1 MIETIP
7 PPALRPGATIGIVAP
22 ARWPSQDLLDRGSA
36 CLERLGFKVKIHP
49 HTAARDG
56 RLAGDDAAR
65 ATAIHAMFA
74 DPAIDAILCARG
86 GTGSFRLL
94 DAIDFDSI
102 RRHPKIFCGFSD
114 ITTLLN
120 AITQRTGLVTFH
132 GPLLWNFARVENDAR
147 TWDDW
152 LNMLMGDFPQAGKNY
167 ATQCLAPGH
176 AEGKLV
182 GGNLSLLRD
191 LIGTPDDWRGQD
203 RILFFEDIDEPLYKT
218 DHTLWQLRQAGKF
231 AGVRGVIVGE
241 FTPHADD
248 GNPSADP
255 NDPPYGKPL
264 VELLRA
270 YLPSG
275 IPVCMNFPCGHGQ
288 YLTTLPIGV
297 HVAMQVTADHTQLRL
312 LEPPVVC

>member
-1 MIETIP
+1 VIQTIL
-7 PPALRPGATIGIVAP
+7 PPALRPDATIGIVAP
-22 ARWPSQDLLDRGSA
+22 ARWPGEDMLDRGRA
-36 CLERLGFKVKIHP
+36 WLERLGFKVKIHP

-56 RLAGDDAAR
+56 RLAGDDTTRAA
-65 ATAIHAMFA
+65 ALNAMFA
-74 DPAIDAILCARG
+74 DPAVDAILCARG

-94 DAIDFDSI
+94 DAIDFASI
-102 RRHPKIFCGFSD
+102 RHQPKIFCGFSD

-132 GPLLWNFARVENDAR
+132 GPLLWNFARDGNDIR
-147 TWDDW
+147 TGLDW
-152 LNMLMGDFPQAGKNY
+152 LELLMGNFPQTGKTY
-167 ATQCLAPGH
+167 PTQCLTPGY

-191 LIGTPDDWRGQD
+191 MIGTPDDWHSQD

-231 AGVRGVIVGE
+231 VGVRGVIVGV

-248 GNPSADP
+248 GNPSTDP

-264 VELLRA
+264 VELLRT
-270 YLPSG
+270 YLPPG
-275 IPVCMNFPCGHGQ
+275 IPVGMNFPCGHAP
-288 YLTTLPIGV
+288 YLTTLPVGV
-297 HVAMQVTADHTQLRL
+297 KVAMQVAADHTHLRL
-312 LEPPVVC
+312 LEPATR